1 MPSISVR
8 KLYQDNQVKLKLA
21 WSAGTAGADNRI
33 SVDADKPVLALV
45 GHLNFIH
52 PNQVQ
57 VLGVAEVDYLN
68 RLDSNEAP
76 ASFAELFDFNIPVV
90 IVANDL
96 PIPHMLRD
104 YCRSN
109 DVPLLTSKLE
119 SPHLMDVL
127 RIYLQRNLAV
137 STVKHGVFLD
147 VFEDRKSVV

>member
-76 ASFAELFDFNIPVV
+76 ASFAELFDFNCCLCGRSTLVSSSCRRVAVV
-90 IVANDL
+90 
-96 PIPHMLRD
+96 
-104 YCRSN
+104 
-109 DVPLLTSKLE
+109 
-119 SPHLMDVL
+119 
-127 RIYLQRNLAV
+127 
-137 STVKHGVFLD
+137 
-147 VFEDRKSVV
+147 